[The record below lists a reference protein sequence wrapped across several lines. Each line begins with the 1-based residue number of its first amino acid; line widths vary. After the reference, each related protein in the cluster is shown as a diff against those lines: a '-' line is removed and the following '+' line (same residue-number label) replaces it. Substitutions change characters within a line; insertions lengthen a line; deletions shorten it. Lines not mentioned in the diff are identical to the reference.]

1 MKRQTTKLFGWGRT
15 MRSIMPRWD
24 EKKLCEVQQMF
35 FKKKTIFLKSFL
47 KWLEQERAPKGVNF
61 FLSSDCWSVAPL
73 LKTKLGTGIRCFS
86 NSRKVYTSSFS
97 LKSCL
102 KRLQTRCAFALD
114 QPMTSHWA
122 PSRNVWMWTT
132 CALEVRNFCKLA
144 TRAHVTVRCYV
155 TQAIKRRP
163 NIIQANRHSSISAKI
178 VLNNQ
183 LAVSTDALSAGGHCT
198 TCSSK
203 MWKWR
208 VPTMWS
214 ADY

>member
-1 MKRQTTKLFGWGRT
+1 MLVHTIMKAGMRKCTNSCKNKDGQNQWKDKRQNYSAEAGQ
-15 MRSIMPRWD
+15 WD
-24 EKKLCEVQQMF
+24 QLCQGEMKKKLCEVQQMF

-47 KWLEQERAPKGVNF
+47 KRLEQERAPKGVNF

-73 LKTKLGTGIRCFS
+73 LKTKLGTGTRCFS

-132 CALEVRNFCKLA
+132 CALEVFLQTRNTCACHCAVL
-144 TRAHVTVRCYV
+144 
-155 TQAIKRRP
+155 
-163 NIIQANRHSSISAKI
+163 RHTGDKASSE
-178 VLNNQ
+178 
-183 LAVSTDALSAGGHCT
+183 HY
-198 TCSSK
+198 SSK
-203 MWKWR
+203 SSFVYFSQNCFK
-208 VPTMWS
+208 
-214 ADY
+214 